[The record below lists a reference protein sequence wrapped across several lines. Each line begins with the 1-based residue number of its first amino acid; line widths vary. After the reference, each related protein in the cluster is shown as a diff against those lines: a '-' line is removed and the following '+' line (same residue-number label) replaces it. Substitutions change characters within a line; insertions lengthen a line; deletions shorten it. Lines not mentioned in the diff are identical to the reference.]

1 MAYEVDNLVQ
11 MGDLEN
17 HEHDGPVFATKDDA
31 DWYLQVEQSEDM
43 TAWVR
48 EVTG

>member
-1 MAYEVDNLVQ
+1 MKYEVDNLVE

-17 HEHDGPVFATKDDA
+17 HEHDGPVFDTKEDA
-31 DWYLQVEQSEDM
+31 GWFLQVERKEDM
-43 TAWVR
+43 TAWIK